1 VAAEA
6 SSPNAVDGA
15 DEMLSF
21 LRRSLWIGT
30 VALAGIAASVG
41 ALFLAKEWSTRWALH
56 ARDVS
61 RLARDA
67 RALATDRETGVR
79 GYLLSGDT
87 TSLAPEVAAR
97 AALGR
102 ELDSLIALTA
112 DNPAQQARARAV
124 RDAVVHWEESYET
137 PTLARAERT
146 RGSTESPSDDLAGKA
161 LFDRIRGAIGAFLST
176 EDALYAE
183 RVRLEETFLRAAL
196 ALVLGEILV
205 LGGVLARLQRRAV
218 SQAVDL
224 GQHQRHLTDQAVELE
239 EQAEALGARGVEL
252 EQQTGEALAMARQL
266 EASNRDLAEAIA
278 KSDLAREEARAAD
291 ERYRLLVE
299 KLPVGVVLQDADGR
313 IETSN
318 PAAERILGLTSD
330 QMLRRSV
337 LDPRWGVVRE
347 DGSPFPGDELP
358 AIVSLRTG
366 KPQSNVLMGV
376 RRPDDSLAWIEVN
389 AQPLFRPGEGTPY
402 AAVLSFADITARR
415 QLEQQF
421 RQAQKMDAVGQLA
434 GGVAHDFNNMLTA
447 ITGYSGLLLDDLETG
462 DRRREDV
469 DEIKKAANRAA
480 VLTRQLLAFS
490 RQQMLQPRVL
500 DLNATIAELQKMLG
514 RLIGDDIDL
523 ATQLDP
529 ALGSV
534 KADGGQIEQVL
545 MNLVV
550 NARDAMPQGGKI
562 TVETANVELDDEYA
576 RKHAV
581 TRPGAYVML
590 AVSDTGVGMDSETQ
604 ARIFEPFFT
613 TKEPGKGTGLGLS
626 TVYGIVK
633 QSDGHVW
640 VYSELGR
647 GTTFKVYLPR
657 VEEVA
662 ENADLS
668 ESAAPS
674 RGGTETILL
683 VEDDEAVRGLALR
696 VLRRTGYT
704 VLEATTGVDAL
715 RICADAGATIDLV
728 VTDMMMPEM
737 GGRELAQKL
746 AEVHPRAQLLF
757 MSGYTEEAVRKN
769 GFLEPGVAFLE
780 KPFTADG
787 LRDMVRQA
795 LDAANLATA

>member
-1 VAAEA
+1 
-6 SSPNAVDGA
+6 
-15 DEMLSF
+15 
-21 LRRSLWIGT
+21 
-30 VALAGIAASVG
+30 
-41 ALFLAKEWSTRWALH
+41 
-56 ARDVS
+56 
-61 RLARDA
+61 
-67 RALATDRETGVR
+67 
-79 GYLLSGDT
+79 
-87 TSLAPEVAAR
+87 
-97 AALGR
+97 
-102 ELDSLIALTA
+102 
-112 DNPAQQARARAV
+112 
-124 RDAVVHWEESYET
+124 
-137 PTLARAERT
+137 
-146 RGSTESPSDDLAGKA
+146 
-161 LFDRIRGAIGAFLST
+161 
-176 EDALYAE
+176 
-183 RVRLEETFLRAAL
+183 
-196 ALVLGEILV
+196 
-205 LGGVLARLQRRAV
+205 
-218 SQAVDL
+218 
-224 GQHQRHLTDQAVELE
+224 
-239 EQAEALGARGVEL
+239 
-252 EQQTGEALAMARQL
+252 MARQL